1 MKLFNTISTAYD
13 RYDDTIKKYLSN
25 VLGSIGMQ
33 YSHSQIFSV
42 IFDGIKGIM
51 QNAMFYIEDALTE
64 QNIFTATRQKSVYSL
79 AKISGYEPYYGCT
92 AVGTVIGQ
100 INANLNLDNKTTK
113 IYIQNYSRLINMM
126 NGLMYL
132 IILPTEYYVIDL
144 AKPIIKHEFKVVQG
158 RLETD
163 QYVAVGMP
171 WETININTNELW
183 DKDYFKVLVNGVE
196 WEQCASIYDMYEGG
210 QQYVLRTGYEGGIEI
225 MFGNGNYGKIITGGS
240 NIEIRMVKHS
250 GATGNI
256 SSSDITSFRLQSLG
270 YDTIGNSVN
279 VNTYM
284 SFSLQNPICGGTN
297 SDNANFIKSVIGY
310 NSRSL
315 VLASE
320 DNFKLFFRRFSFIG
334 YVNCWSEHN
343 SMCITATCL
352 SNKAR
357 EVNGIDEYYK
367 LDPNELL
374 LTDSQKEMIS
384 ETLSNSKKT
393 FAGVTLKFQDPIIRR
408 YAIICYVKVDNIY
421 NKETTSIGIKTTL
434 ANYFMRL
441 FNNVQFIAKSDLI
454 KRILDENGSIKS
466 IDIDIISELAEQTYA
481 NGYYNKYELKLINGE
496 YKYVPVKVMYETN
509 SSPGLDDFG
518 NIVLDSKLEIPVLHG
533 NFNYY
538 MNKTNDKK
546 IGLNNV
552 IKIDTIQV
560 YFV

>member
-113 IYIQNYSRLINMM
+113 IYIQNYSRLVNMM

-225 MFGNGNYGKIITGGS
+225 MFGNGNYGKILTGGS

>member
-113 IYIQNYSRLINMM
+113 IYIQNYSRLVNMM

-225 MFGNGNYGKIITGGS
+225 MFGNGNYGKILTGGS

-343 SMCITATCL
+343 SMCVTATCL

-434 ANYFMRL
+434 ANYFMGL

>member
-225 MFGNGNYGKIITGGS
+225 MFGNGNYGKILTGGS

-284 SFSLQNPICGGTN
+284 LFSLQNPICGGTN

-434 ANYFMRL
+434 ANYFMGL

-496 YKYVPVKVMYETN
+496 YKYMPVKVMYETN

-538 MNKTNDKK
+538 INKTNDKK

>member
-225 MFGNGNYGKIITGGS
+225 MFGNGNYGKILTEGS
-240 NIEIRMVKHS
+240 NIEVRMVKHS

-343 SMCITATCL
+343 SMCVTATCL

-434 ANYFMRL
+434 ANYFMGL

>member
-225 MFGNGNYGKIITGGS
+225 MFGNGNYGKILTGGS

-343 SMCITATCL
+343 SMCVTATCL

-434 ANYFMRL
+434 ANYFMGL

>member
-434 ANYFMRL
+434 ANYFMGL